1 MNFKIGDLVTRNSYN
16 NDIVFKIINI
26 SDSIAYLKGTNIRLY
41 ADSKLD
47 DLKIYDKQD
56 IDDFADSIEEE
67 HLDRDSFFY
76 LPAKLL
82 HLDSDE
88 SYINKCLNYYKR
100 NKLQA
105 VGKLVSEEELPNK
118 IIKFLKEY
126 NPDIVIITGHDS
138 YFSKK
143 NDKNNQNPDNKKL
156 SRFRKGEQLTSK
168 SKNWKLDEQEVCIDK
183 NLRD

>member
-88 SYINKCLNYYKR
+88 SYINKYNELKNIKR
-100 NKLQA
+100 
-105 VGKLVSEEELPNK
+105 
-118 IIKFLKEY
+118 
-126 NPDIVIITGHDS
+126 
-138 YFSKK
+138 
-143 NDKNNQNPDNKKL
+143 
-156 SRFRKGEQLTSK
+156 
-168 SKNWKLDEQEVCIDK
+168 
-183 NLRD
+183 